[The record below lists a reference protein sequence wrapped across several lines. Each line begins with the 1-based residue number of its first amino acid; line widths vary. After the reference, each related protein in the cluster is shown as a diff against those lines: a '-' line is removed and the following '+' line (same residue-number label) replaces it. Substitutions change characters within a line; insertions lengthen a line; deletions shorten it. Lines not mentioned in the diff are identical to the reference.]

1 MTTTTNPPA
10 RTVDRA
16 QYGLAAFVTVV
27 GIVVLVDALGLD
39 AGFAD
44 QPVQPYA
51 FSYAIGSVLVVL
63 GVLLA
68 VATWRGDVAEPEE
81 GEDVDLSG
89 GLDWTTLLQLVA
101 VIVVVVALI
110 NWLGWAIM
118 GAFLFAASARILG
131 SRRLL
136 LDVGVGIALSL
147 LTWYGFYVGLGI
159 PIPAGVLDGVL

>member
-1 MTTTTNPPA
+1 MTATTNPPA

-16 QYGLAAFVTVV
+16 QYGLAVFVTLV

-63 GVLLA
+63 GVLMA
-68 VATWRGDVAEPEE
+68 VATWRGDVAQPEE

-136 LDVGVGIALSL
+136 LDVGVGIALAL

>member
-1 MTTTTNPPA
+1 MTNELPRVSPRYVTGIIGDKPS
-10 RTVDRA
+10 
-16 QYGLAAFVTVV
+16 QYAKTPHLWNAVFH
-27 GIVVLVDALGLD
+27 ALGLD

-63 GVLLA
+63 GVLMA
-68 VATWRGDVAEPEE
+68 VATWRGDVAQPEE

-118 GAFLFAASARILG
+118 GAFLFAAGSIPSTINVRASSLFSLARFKLTYGYGPSEINF
-131 SRRLL
+131 
-136 LDVGVGIALSL
+136 SL
-147 LTWYGFYVGLGI
+147 
-159 PIPAGVLDGVL
+159 PRM

>member
-1 MTTTTNPPA
+1 MTTTRPTPP
-10 RTVDRA
+10 RTVDRP

-27 GIVVLVDALGLD
+27 GIVVLVDAVGLD

-51 FSYAIGSVLVVL
+51 FSYAIGAALVLL

-89 GLDWTTLLQLVA
+89 GLDWTTLLQLIA
-101 VIVVVVALI
+101 VIAVVVALI
-110 NWLGWAIM
+110 DWLGWAIM

-136 LDVGVGIALSL
+136 LDLAVGIALAL
-147 LTWYGFYVGLGI
+147 ATWYGFYVGLGI
-159 PIPAGVLDGVL
+159 PIPPGVLDGVL

>member
-16 QYGLAAFVTVV
+16 QYGLAAFVTIV

-63 GVLLA
+63 GVLMA
-68 VATWRGDVAEPEE
+68 VATWRGDVAQPEE

-89 GLDWTTLLQLVA
+89 GLDWPTLLQLVA

-136 LDVGVGIALSL
+136 LDVGVGIALAL

>member
-1 MTTTTNPPA
+1 MTTTPVTA
-10 RTVDRA
+10 SRTVDRA
-16 QYGLAAFVTVV
+16 QYGLAAFVTLV

-39 AGFAD
+39 PGFAD

-68 VATWRGDVAEPEE
+68 VATWRGDVAQPEE

-89 GLDWTTLLQLVA
+89 GLDWSTLLRLVA
-101 VIVVVVALI
+101 VIVVTVALI
-110 NWLGWAIM
+110 DWLGWAIV

-136 LDVGVGIALSL
+136 LDIGVGIALSL